1 MLAGNRQ
8 TASSIQMLHF
18 IYSFRFHFIVLSF
31 KVSEIFTSFRAQS
44 NTVNNHTLS
53 LLEVERLNIRQ
64 MVTLSTKLQTSFHV
78 VPETKLHKQKFFRT
92 LSYKQRHKYS
102 LHYFP
107 DAENNVCSAFFGHQF
122 SGQRRICTLL
132 AEEVSDYEQVPRRLA
147 VEDTNEYPVTQRKSL
162 GKVPGHWAETAMAQ
176 C

>member
-1 MLAGNRQ
+1 
-8 TASSIQMLHF
+8 
-18 IYSFRFHFIVLSF
+18 
-31 KVSEIFTSFRAQS
+31 
-44 NTVNNHTLS
+44 
-53 LLEVERLNIRQ
+53 
-64 MVTLSTKLQTSFHV
+64 
-78 VPETKLHKQKFFRT
+78 VPETKLHKQKFLRT

-102 LHYFP
+102 LNYFP

-162 GKVPGHWAETAMAQ
+162 GKVPGHWAETLPWRSANVAGPNSRAVQGRDACEERAEPRDWVTVFVIGKDMQVARVA
-176 C
+176 